1 MLEPQRLGQLAPE
14 RRQAI
19 LARSRQDVSALVE
32 EMRRI
37 CLDVAQRG
45 DQAILEEQRQFKRH
59 ICPDDLAI
67 TPAEVEA
74 AYAQTPDEIVEK
86 LRFAAANIERFHRA
100 QLPPEQAPVEVGPGV
115 VAGRLICPIEAVGCY
130 IPGGRAAYPSTAL
143 MTIIP
148 ARVAGVERIVACTP
162 PREGMVAHPA
172 AVVAAD
178 IAGCHA
184 LYKIGGPWAIAAM
197 AFGTETVPRVQKI
210 VGPGNRYVTAA
221 KLAVFGQVD
230 IDSPAGPSEVLIL
243 ADKSANPRWVAV
255 DMLAQAEHD
264 PDAAAVL
271 VATSGELAEAVAG
284 ELERLVPHVPRA
296 EIVREALARN
306 SAILVADTLEEAIA
320 FANDYAPEHLEVLT
334 DDPQSILPR
343 IRNAGSIFLGP
354 FAPVPAGDYASG
366 TNHVLPTGQG
376 AKAFSGLSVD
386 DFLRKPTYQLLTRE
400 GLEWLREAVVAL
412 AEAEGLPLHA
422 RAVRERLGG

>member
-422 RAVRERLGG
+422 RAVRERLEG

>member
-59 ICPDDLAI
+59 ICPDDLAV

-86 LRFAAANIERFHRA
+86 LRFAAANIERFHQA
-100 QLPPEQAPVEVGPGV
+100 QLPPEPTPLEVGPGV
-115 VAGRLICPIEAVGCY
+115 VAGRLIRPIEAVGCY

-143 MTIIP
+143 MTIVP
-148 ARVAGVERIVACTP
+148 ARVAGVERVIACTP

-243 ADKSANPRWVAV
+243 ADQSANPRWVAL

-271 VATSGELAEAVAG
+271 VATSRELAEAVAG
-284 ELERLVPHVPRA
+284 ELERLVPQVPRG

-306 SAILVADTLEEAIA
+306 SAILIADSLEEAIA

-334 DDPQSILPR
+334 DDPQSIVPR

-354 FAPVPAGDYASG
+354 YAPVPVGDYASG

-376 AKAFSGLSVD
+376 ARAFSGLSVD
-386 DFLRKPTYQLLTRE
+386 DFLRKPTYQSLTRE
-400 GLEWLREAVVAL
+400 GLGWLGEAVVVL

-422 RAVRERLGG
+422 RAVTERLGG

>member
-59 ICPDDLAI
+59 ICPDDLAV

-74 AYAQTPDEIVEK
+74 AYAQTPDGIVEK

-271 VATSGELAEAVAG
+271 VATSGELAEAAAG

-400 GLEWLREAVVAL
+400 GLGWLGEAVVAL

-422 RAVRERLGG
+422 RAVRERLEG

>member
-197 AFGTETVPRVQKI
+197 AF
-210 VGPGNRYVTAA
+210 GNRYVTAA

-422 RAVRERLGG
+422 RAVRERLEG